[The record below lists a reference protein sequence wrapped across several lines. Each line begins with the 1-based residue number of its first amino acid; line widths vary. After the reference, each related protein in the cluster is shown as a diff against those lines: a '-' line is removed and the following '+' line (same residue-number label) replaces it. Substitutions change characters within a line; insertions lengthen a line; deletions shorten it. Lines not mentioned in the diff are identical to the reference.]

1 MTITIDL
8 AKYNTKI
15 ELLSY
20 FGNILD
26 EMYGLNYD
34 ALIDTLTFVDEE
46 TIIEFSNIDCFE
58 NVANLK
64 EVMSIITDE
73 NANIVVKYT

>member
-1 MTITIDL
+1 MIIAIDL

-20 FGNILD
+20 FRSILD
-26 EMYGLNYD
+26 EMYGVNYD
-34 ALIDTLTFVDEE
+34 ALIDALTFVDEE
-46 TIIEFSNIDCFE
+46 TIFEFSNIDCFE
-58 NVANLK
+58 NVTDLK

-73 NANIVVKYT
+73 NANIVVNYT

>member
-20 FGNILD
+20 FRNILD

>member
-1 MTITIDL
+1 MIITIDL

-15 ELLSY
+15 ALLSY
-20 FGNILD
+20 FRDILD

-46 TIIEFSNIDCFE
+46 TVIEFSNIDCFE
-58 NVANLK
+58 NATDLK
-64 EVMSIITDE
+64 EVMSIIASE
-73 NANIVVKYT
+73 NANIVVKYI

>member
-1 MTITIDL
+1 MIITIDL
-8 AKYNTKI
+8 TKYNTKI

-20 FGNILD
+20 FRDILD

-34 ALIDTLTFVDEE
+34 ALIDALTFADEE

-58 NVANLK
+58 NVTDLK
-64 EVMSIITDE
+64 EVMSVITDE
-73 NANIVVKYT
+73 NANIVVKYI

>member
-1 MTITIDL
+1 MIIRIDL
-8 AKYNTKI
+8 EKLNTKK

-20 FGNILD
+20 FKDNLD

-46 TIIEFSNIDCFE
+46 TTIEFSNIECFE
-58 NVANLK
+58 NPSDLK
-64 EVMSIITDE
+64 EVMSIIATD
-73 NANIVVKYT
+73 NTNITVLYL